1 MKTIYCSTMFASII
15 KEENLM
21 IHEAY
26 PRMHNFE
33 NKNIAE

>member
-1 MKTIYCSTMFASII
+1 MKTIYCSTVFASII
-15 KEENLM
+15 KENLM

-33 NKNIAE
+33 TKNIAE